1 MLDYLHSITTTQWVA
16 IAAAMVLIL
25 WPYIAPLFGRC
36 SLSRDRTAAIDS
48 VLKVRKALAGED
60 EALNALD
67 TIVIPAVIRKETT

>member
-16 IAAAMVLIL
+16 IAAAMVLLL

-36 SLSRDRTAAIDS
+36 FLSRDRTAAIDS

>member
-1 MLDYLHSITTTQWVA
+1 MLEYLHSITTTQWVA
-16 IAAAMVLIL
+16 IAAAMVLLL

-36 SLSRDRTAAIDS
+36 SLSRDRAAIDS